1 MSGRITGK
9 RYAKALLELAEEKKQ
24 IDQVEQELT
33 ELVEILDEQAALVQ
47 VFQDPKLPRKDK
59 EAIMGEI
66 CAKVGV
72 SQLVNNFSRLLI
84 SKNRLD
90 IIADILAVY
99 QSMASEKLG
108 KATAE
113 VVVAKELSSEQVAT
127 LQKQLADY
135 TGKDI
140 SLNVQ
145 VDADILGGA
154 ITKIDSLVLDGSI
167 RNRLNLIRE
176 TIIRG

>member
-9 RYAKALLELAEEKKQ
+9 RYAKALLELAEEKKL
-24 IDQVEQELT
+24 IDQVEVELA
-33 ELVEILDEQAALVQ
+33 ELVQLLEEQSDLQQ
-47 VFQDPKLPRKDK
+47 VFEDPKIPRKDK
-59 EAIMGEI
+59 ENVMGAL
-66 CAKVGV
+66 CNKMGLN
-72 SQLVNNFSRLLI
+72 QLVNNFSRLLV

-90 IIADILAVY
+90 IIADIFAVY
-99 QSMASEKLG
+99 QAMASELLG
-108 KATAE
+108 KASADII
-113 VVVAKELSSEQVAT
+113 VAKELSSQQEKE
-127 LQKQLADY
+127 LQAQLASY

-167 RNRLNLIRE
+167 RNRLNLMRE